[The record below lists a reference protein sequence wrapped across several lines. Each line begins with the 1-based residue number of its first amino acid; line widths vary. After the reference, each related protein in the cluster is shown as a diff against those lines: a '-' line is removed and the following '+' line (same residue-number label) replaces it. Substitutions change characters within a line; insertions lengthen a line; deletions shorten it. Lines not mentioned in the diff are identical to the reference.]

1 MRAITGSGVSLLVGS
16 RTAHGGCGES
26 IVLMVL
32 LLLHAHF
39 FKVLMVLLFL
49 HAHFLKQ
56 IKALLLDQ

>member
-1 MRAITGSGVSLLVGS
+1 MRAITGSSVSLLVGS

-39 FKVLMVLLFL
+39 
-49 HAHFLKQ
+49 LKSSHGSFIFTCSFSQ
-56 IKALLLDQ
+56 TDQSSLA

>member
-1 MRAITGSGVSLLVGS
+1 MSLLVGS

-39 FKVLMVLLFL
+39 LKVLMVLLFL